1 MFFTVIFLV
10 DNNIIILISIKG
22 EIQLHVSSLKFDY
35 LQHIVLIPGRI
46 ESLWFVACVVSGV
59 GVGREIESTE
69 GVAQP
74 RYVLSTKIPC
84 SVNLQVTL
92 QIGFL
97 EKCIVLVS
105 ERTLNRRLLLRS
117 LFLCRWKERDIY
129 LSINIHLKEDTSPLS

>member
-1 MFFTVIFLV
+1 MGLGFDSIVSEFFIFLV
-10 DNNIIILISIKG
+10 DINIVLLERLISIKG
-22 EIQLHVSSLKFDY
+22 EKHLQVSPLKCYY

-59 GVGREIESTE
+59 GVGREIESTK

-74 RYVLSTKIPC
+74 RYVLSTKIPR

-92 QIGFL
+92 QVGFL

-105 ERTLNRRLLLRS
+105 ERTLNRRLIL
-117 LFLCRWKERDIY
+117 
-129 LSINIHLKEDTSPLS
+129 